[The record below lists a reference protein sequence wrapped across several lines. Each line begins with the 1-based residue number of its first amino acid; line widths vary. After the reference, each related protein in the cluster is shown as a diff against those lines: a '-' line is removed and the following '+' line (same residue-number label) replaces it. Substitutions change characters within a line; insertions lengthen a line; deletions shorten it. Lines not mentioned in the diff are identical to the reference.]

1 MHTMARENNPLVGKN
16 PEETLLLNLG
26 HEILN
31 FRPDFPKSSLKHTFI
46 LGPYGSSAFGLM
58 PSNRQVYLG
67 IPKRFYD
74 RFKSAKWLYAAR
86 VEGQAGLFLVMQIG
100 TGEQSHPVAIRIF
113 VRQKRLI
120 ALGDE
125 ITTLRAVPMDR
136 HGITREND
144 ILQGF
149 TLRLMLVKQ
158 YVWELASEADDF

>member
-1 MHTMARENNPLVGKN
+1 MARENNPLVGKN

-31 FRPDFPKSSLKHTFI
+31 FRPDFPKTSLKHTFI
-46 LGPYGSSAFGLM
+46 LGPYGSSTFGLM
-58 PSNRQVYLG
+58 PSNGQVYLG

-86 VEGQAGLFLVMQIG
+86 VENQAGLFLVMQIG
-100 TGEQSHPVAIRIF
+100 SGEASHPVGIRIF
-113 VRQKRLI
+113 VRTKRLM
-120 ALGDE
+120 ALGDDVKV
-125 ITTLRAVPMDR
+125 LRAVPMDR

-149 TLRLMLVKQ
+149 TLKLMQVKQ
-158 YVWELASEADDF
+158 YVWEISATEEEDSW